1 MMIMWLCRTPSMKN
15 TLVRTNLL
23 ARAWLSRNF
32 PRVFPSRSRLL
43 HWLKERERER
53 IWWLVDQEVTNYILL
68 EMS

>member
-1 MMIMWLCRTPSMKN
+1 MKN

-32 PRVFPSRSRLL
+32 PRVSPSKSRLL
-43 HWLKERERER
+43 RWLRERERENVVVG
-53 IWWLVDQEVTNYILL
+53 WLVDQEVTNYILL